1 MVYTDPEHTPA
12 GIARALLEMGVDAR
26 AHVAERL
33 GEEDERV
40 RSFAGLKEVA
50 EERFLDPNVL
60 ILEAKGPLPPRLGFF
75 PDEAFEQRM
84 PKKGLITK
92 REVRLLALGLL
103 GLPPDGVLWDIGAGT
118 GSVGIEAARLA
129 PGGGLRRGEK
139 PRVLAPHRG
148 ERPPLRGL

>member
-103 GLPPDGVLWDIGAGT
+103 GLPRT
-118 GSVGIEAARLA
+118 GSFGTSA
-129 PGGGLRRGEK
+129 PERGAWGLRRRGLPPGGRSTPWRK